1 MFSRDFPF
9 SVAWR
14 IPALGDESTLLTLL
28 EVYRRPRGHV
38 NYRENRCSKSVLRRE
53 TTPPRLKEDRLPLP
67 LITKYSGS
75 TSRIGP
81 RLPGKTG
88 KAPAQRGKSS
98 EKTST
103 GVDARPGEW
112 KRRGTIDDRGTRL
125 FVKETYKTTL
135 VKVEPSEIFVDD
147 LEDRSR
153 HFVSCASI
161 LPSSCPP

>member
-1 MFSRDFPF
+1 MMEQHLVEDDPLRMSRTIDSRHGGRMVSRNGP
-9 SVAWR
+9 
-14 IPALGDESTLLTLL
+14 
-28 EVYRRPRGHV
+28 
-38 NYRENRCSKSVLRRE
+38 
-53 TTPPRLKEDRLPLP
+53 
-67 LITKYSGS
+67 